1 MKWMYISRINKNRKY
16 KPYLILSQSNNIT
29 IFETHH
35 SFDISTFKYLEFPCF
50 SANFEQ
56 FVNRFDE
63 TLVVIVTHPLD
74 VLIVNSYAILQFI
87 HKLSVFFSIVD
98 GSKLVTKMRVQLYKI
113 IGDGTSFTSCQNLRR
128 RKEVSLLNNFW
139 LISIHLKVGP
149 RSPSLDSISAKRCS
163 TWELDTVGSVPI
175 AIK

>member
-1 MKWMYISRINKNRKY
+1 M
-16 KPYLILSQSNNIT
+16 
-29 IFETHH
+29 
-35 SFDISTFKYLEFPCF
+35 
-50 SANFEQ
+50 
-56 FVNRFDE
+56 
-63 TLVVIVTHPLD
+63 IVTHPLD

-163 TWELDTVGSVPI
+163 TWELDFVGSVPI
-175 AIK
+175 AIKYTCSFKVTLCMAAGKHRPSHPPSWIKIRECVSMRDSCFLQHLWASFQNWPRAW